1 MNQPLAPASTTA
13 AQRPQLPQRPLATRL
28 AAGGVAV
35 LATSA
40 VVFSQL
46 GLAAMY
52 SGQLDVALA
61 ARKAPPAST
70 RVASAARGCGASHA
84 QALDAAAP

>member
-1 MNQPLAPASTTA
+1 MNLPPAPTSTTA
-13 AQRPQLPQRPLATRL
+13 GPRPRLPRRSLAARL

-70 RVASAARGCGASHA
+70 RLASAAQGCGARA
-84 QALDAAAP
+84 QALAAESP